1 MNGASCV
8 RFGAKT
14 NNDMKVKHMRKNEFY
29 RFLTPTKGHD
39 DISAKS
45 VRELTPAG
53 LNDED
58 ARIAD
63 HVALSLDACDEL
75 PFEWGPQEQHFISQC
90 EPARIVPYLVYR
102 YKMSI
107 YPQQKIVSDF
117 PVYLLIEPASAC
129 NLRCVMC
136 FQVDAQ
142 FNKKSSGYMGYMDYD
157 LYTRLIDEAAAG
169 GTRAVTL
176 ASRGEPL
183 LHPRIGDMLA
193 YAASK
198 DAFFDIKLNTNG
210 TRLTSDVAHAILKA
224 NVSIVVISID
234 SADAE
239 QYAKIRV
246 RGDFETVLNNVKE
259 FMRIK
264 KEHYPNSRTEVRVAG
279 VRLKNPALLTT
290 EQDEKAFFELWSGIV
305 DTVAMTDAEER
316 WDTYNNTQHPEMTKP
331 CAYLFERMYIWW
343 DGVMNPCDVD
353 YRSRLTTGNATTMSI
368 KDAWHGGMYRR
379 LREAHLRGTRA
390 NFNPCDRCG
399 VS

>member
-1 MNGASCV
+1 
-8 RFGAKT
+8 
-14 NNDMKVKHMRKNEFY
+14 MKVKTMRKNEFY
-29 RFLTPTKGHD
+29 RFLTPLKGHD
-39 DISAKS
+39 GISS
-45 VRELTPAG
+45 RSIRELTPAG

-63 HVALSLDACDEL
+63 HIILSLDACDEL
-75 PFEWGPQEQHFISQC
+75 PFEWGPQEQHFIDRCQSSH
-90 EPARIVPYLVYR
+90 IVPYLIYR
-102 YKMSI
+102 YKMSV

-117 PVYLLIEPASAC
+117 PVYLLIEPASMC
-129 NLRCVMC
+129 NLRCIMC
-136 FQVDAQ
+136 FQIDPQ

-157 LYTRLIDEAAAG
+157 LYTKLIDEAAAG
-169 GTRAVTL
+169 GTKAITL

-183 LHPRIGDMLA
+183 LHPRISDMLT

-198 DAFFDIKLNTNG
+198 GTFFDIKLNTNG

-246 RGDFETVLNNVKE
+246 KGNFDVVLNNVKE
-259 FMRIK
+259 FMQIK
-264 KEHYPNSRTEVRVAG
+264 KEHYPDSRTEIRVAG
-279 VRLKNPALLTT
+279 VRLKNPELLTT

-316 WDTYNNTQHPEMTKP
+316 WDTYNNTPQPEMTKP

-353 YRSRLTTGNATTMSI
+353 YRSRLTLGSSKSISI
-368 KDAWHGGMYRR
+368 KDAWHGSAYRR
-379 LREAHLRGTRA
+379 LREAHLRGTRSS
-390 NFNPCDRCG
+390 FNPCDRCG